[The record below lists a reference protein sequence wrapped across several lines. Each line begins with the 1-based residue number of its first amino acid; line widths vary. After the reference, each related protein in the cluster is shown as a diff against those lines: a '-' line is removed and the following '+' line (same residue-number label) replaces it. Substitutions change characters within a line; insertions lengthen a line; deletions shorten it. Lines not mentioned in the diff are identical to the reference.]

1 MRMHLAIAAV
11 CVFFVGSTSAGVF
24 RCQVNGETVY
34 SDKPCADDAEEVLVR
49 VTRPDVDAQA
59 EAAARATSI
68 ADHQRAMAAER
79 RQREVRHEIDDL
91 ESRIRVAQR
100 AMDAELAALRAR
112 KATAANNLAGATL
125 EQGIAAEMQ
134 AVTAKHQARIDA
146 AQARLKQLY
155 TERDRAAGE

>member
-1 MRMHLAIAAV
+1 MHVRIFMLAAV
-11 CVFFVGSTSAGVF
+11 LAAPAANAAIYKCVVD
-24 RCQVNGETVY
+24 GETVF
-34 SDKPCADDAEEVLVR
+34 SERPCSANAEEVQVR
-49 VTRPDVDAQA
+49 VTRPDAGAQA
-59 EAAARATSI
+59 EAAARASSI

-100 AMDAELAALRAR
+100 EMDAELAALRAR
-112 KATAANNLAGATL
+112 KAKAANNLAGATL
-125 EQGIAAEMQ
+125 EQGVAAEMQ

-155 TERDRAAGE
+155 AERDRSAGE